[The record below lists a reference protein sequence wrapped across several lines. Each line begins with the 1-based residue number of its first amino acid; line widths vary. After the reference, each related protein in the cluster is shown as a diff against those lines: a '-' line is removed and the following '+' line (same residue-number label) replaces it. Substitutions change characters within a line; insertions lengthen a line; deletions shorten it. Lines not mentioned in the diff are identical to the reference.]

1 MKTFNL
7 SQSYPTQDI
16 RKHTSFLTI
25 SLSACLLA
33 AGLILLFL
41 PEINSQ
47 SNIDIL
53 SMVAGSLMVCIAV
66 YLLVFR
72 GRYQAYAET
81 GSRICKKS
89 LTFTKD
95 QFPHLNKYLADYCSL
110 PVFPAE
116 GAQLYLQVIHS
127 KDNRYAAFQLLTYTS
142 CLYEPVTELCC
153 LKGEKA
159 AAFINSLHTSH
170 GFHH

>member
-53 SMVAGSLMVCIAV
+53 RMVAGSLMVCIAV
-66 YLLVFR
+66 YLLVFELATR
-72 GRYQAYAET
+72 LMQKQAAGYA
-81 GSRICKKS
+81 R
-89 LTFTKD
+89 
-95 QFPHLNKYLADYCSL
+95 
-110 PVFPAE
+110 
-116 GAQLYLQVIHS
+116 
-127 KDNRYAAFQLLTYTS
+127 
-142 CLYEPVTELCC
+142 
-153 LKGEKA
+153 KA
-159 AAFINSLHTSH
+159 
-170 GFHH
+170 

>member
-53 SMVAGSLMVCIAV
+53 RMVAGSLMVCIAV

-72 GRYQAYAET
+72 ARYQAYAET
-81 GSRICKKS
+81 GSRKPDFHKGSVPPFEQIS
-89 LTFTKD
+89 GRL
-95 QFPHLNKYLADYCSL
+95 
-110 PVFPAE
+110 
-116 GAQLYLQVIHS
+116 LQPSDFSGRRGTAIS
-127 KDNRYAAFQLLTYTS
+127 AGNPFER
-142 CLYEPVTELCC
+142 
-153 LKGEKA
+153 
-159 AAFINSLHTSH
+159 
-170 GFHH
+170 

>member
-53 SMVAGSLMVCIAV
+53 RMVAGSLMVCIAV

-72 GRYQAYAET
+72 ARYQALCRNRQQDMQEKPDFHK
-81 GSRICKKS
+81 GSVPPFEQISGRLLQPSGFSRQKGHSYIC
-89 LTFTKD
+89 
-95 QFPHLNKYLADYCSL
+95 
-110 PVFPAE
+110 
-116 GAQLYLQVIHS
+116 
-127 KDNRYAAFQLLTYTS
+127 R
-142 CLYEPVTELCC
+142 
-153 LKGEKA
+153 
-159 AAFINSLHTSH
+159 
-170 GFHH
+170 

>member
-53 SMVAGSLMVCIAV
+53 RMVAGSLMVCIAV
-66 YLLVFR
+66 YLLVFALATR
-72 GRYQAYAET
+72 LMQKQAAGYA
-81 GSRICKKS
+81 R
-89 LTFTKD
+89 
-95 QFPHLNKYLADYCSL
+95 
-110 PVFPAE
+110 
-116 GAQLYLQVIHS
+116 
-127 KDNRYAAFQLLTYTS
+127 
-142 CLYEPVTELCC
+142 
-153 LKGEKA
+153 KA
-159 AAFINSLHTSH
+159 
-170 GFHH
+170 

>member
-53 SMVAGSLMVCIAV
+53 RMVAGSLMVCICRNRQQDMQEKPDFHKRSV
-66 YLLVFR
+66 PPFEQISGRLLQPSGFSGRR
-72 GRYQAYAET
+72 GTAISAGNPFER
-81 GSRICKKS
+81 
-89 LTFTKD
+89 
-95 QFPHLNKYLADYCSL
+95 
-110 PVFPAE
+110 
-116 GAQLYLQVIHS
+116 
-127 KDNRYAAFQLLTYTS
+127 
-142 CLYEPVTELCC
+142 
-153 LKGEKA
+153 
-159 AAFINSLHTSH
+159 
-170 GFHH
+170 

>member
-53 SMVAGSLMVCIAV
+53 RMVAGSLMVCIAV

-72 GRYQAYAET
+72 ARYQAYAET

-95 QFPHLNKYLADYCSL
+95 QFP
-110 PVFPAE
+110 
-116 GAQLYLQVIHS
+116 I
-127 KDNRYAAFQLLTYTS
+127 
-142 CLYEPVTELCC
+142 
-153 LKGEKA
+153 
-159 AAFINSLHTSH
+159 
-170 GFHH
+170 

>member
-53 SMVAGSLMVCIAV
+53 RMVAGRSYGLHRSLSSG
-66 YLLVFR
+66 FF
-72 GRYQAYAET
+72 E
-81 GSRICKKS
+81 
-89 LTFTKD
+89 
-95 QFPHLNKYLADYCSL
+95 LA
-110 PVFPAE
+110 
-116 GAQLYLQVIHS
+116 
-127 KDNRYAAFQLLTYTS
+127 T
-142 CLYEPVTELCC
+142 
-153 LKGEKA
+153 
-159 AAFINSLHTSH
+159 
-170 GFHH
+170 